1 MLLPCTYMPGLVSR
15 RRVVRL
21 TGGIRHG
28 YLLEVNHHL
37 LLAPSFYDAI
47 INSNGTNSI
56 LSQFSDQG
64 AFSNM

>member
-15 RRVVRL
+15 RRVFRL

-28 YLLEVNHHL
+28 YLLEVNL
-37 LLAPSFYDAI
+37 LSAPSFYDTI
-47 INSNGTNSI
+47 INSNGTKSI